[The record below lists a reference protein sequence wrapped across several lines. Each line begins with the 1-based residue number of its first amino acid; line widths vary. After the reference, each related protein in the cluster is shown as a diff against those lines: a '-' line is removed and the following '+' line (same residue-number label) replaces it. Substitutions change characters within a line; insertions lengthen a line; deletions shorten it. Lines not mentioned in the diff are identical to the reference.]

1 MNGPDVVAEGCTHF
15 PQLLIW
21 EKKEKPEAGT
31 EVGIGIKR
39 IRKKNS
45 HICVGFFLTPIPR
58 CPRSATVTSTKN
70 VLQYYN
76 TFGLPV

>member
-1 MNGPDVVAEGCTHF
+1 MGLTLLQRVAHIF
-15 PQLLIW
+15 LNYLIW

-45 HICVGFFLTPIPR
+45 HICVGFFLTSVPI
-58 CPRSATVTSTKN
+58 CPRSATITCTGN
-70 VLQYYN
+70 DLYY
-76 TFGLPV
+76 